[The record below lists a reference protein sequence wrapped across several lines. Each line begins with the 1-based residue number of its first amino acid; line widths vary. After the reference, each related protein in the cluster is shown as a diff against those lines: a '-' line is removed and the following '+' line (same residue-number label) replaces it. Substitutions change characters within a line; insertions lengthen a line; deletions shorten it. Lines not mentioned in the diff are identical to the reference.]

1 MNFSQLEFLARDMA
15 HVKEYDFEI
24 VAFKFDENCYFTTR
38 SLYYKL
44 LETNLITA
52 RTDLRI
58 MPHYR
63 KNDPA
68 MMLPQLAY
76 MNVFCKFMVSAQ
88 TVNALK
94 ALNAEL
100 EDKLIHKVDE
110 LDRIRRDRE
119 QRIKALREK
128 VDGKRKVL
136 AEKHQR
142 VQAIRAN
149 LATTERFAGEKN
161 REVKYQHDVF

>member
-1 MNFSQLEFLARDMA
+1 MSQ
-15 HVKEYDFEI
+15 VKEYDFEI
-24 VAFKFDENCYFTTR
+24 VVFKFDENCYFTTR

-94 ALNAEL
+94 GLNGEL
-100 EDKLIHKVDE
+100 EGKLNHKIDE

-119 QRIKALREK
+119 QRIKTLKEKIAAKREM
-128 VDGKRKVL
+128 L
-136 AEKHQR
+136 AEKHQK
-142 VQAIRAN
+142 VQAIRGN
-149 LATTERFAGEKN
+149 LGTTERFAGEKS
-161 REVKYQHDVF
+161 REVKY